1 MTSKL
6 GWLKDYLYILGIPAA
21 FGMVIIISWVALSV
35 ARDIMAP
42 PTPYGFCN
50 TTMGWYQA
58 PMILSASFLPLVI
71 LIIMVLILV
80 VLLLI
85 WNCPK
90 ELPTPAPFDRVS
102 FITLNK
108 SRLFTAERVADLIE
122 KYEAKP

>member
-6 GWLKDYLYILGIPAA
+6 GWLKDYLYILAIPAA
-21 FGMVIIISWVALSV
+21 FGMVIIISWIALSV

-42 PTPYGFCN
+42 PTPYGFC
-50 TTMGWYQA
+50 TTMGYQA
-58 PMILSASFLPLVI
+58 PMISIASFLPLVI

-90 ELPTPAPFDRVS
+90 ESSTPAPFDRVS
-102 FITLNK
+102 FITMSK
-108 SRLFTAERVADLIE
+108 SRLFTAEQVADLIE
-122 KYEAKP
+122 KYEANP